1 MNKST
6 LTIGILVSMMAILVF
21 VLPPT
26 IDLEAASYNSS
37 ELSLCHIF
45 LMGFVLAIAF
55 ALPIITNIDSKPKN
69 L

>member
-6 LTIGILVSMMAILVF
+6 LTIGILVSMMVILVF

-26 IDLEAASYNSS
+26 VDLEVASYTSS
-37 ELSLCHIF
+37 ELSLCHIL
-45 LMGFVLAIAF
+45 LMGFVLTIAIA
-55 ALPIITNIDSKPKN
+55 LLIITNIDSKPKN